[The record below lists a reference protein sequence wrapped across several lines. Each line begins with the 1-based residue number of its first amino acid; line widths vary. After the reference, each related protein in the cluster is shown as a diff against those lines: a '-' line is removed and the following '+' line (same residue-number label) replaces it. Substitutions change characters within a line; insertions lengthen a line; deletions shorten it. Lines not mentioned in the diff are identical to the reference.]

1 MGDRYEAWKSEP
13 VCNPLWI
20 FVEMQLRYWNL
31 LDPNCIGSNRII
43 NTDSFPYQTSM
54 KKRLCAFMRMP
65 ILMPSS
71 WASLYFLRTLYLVET
86 LTH

>member
-54 KKRLCAFMRMP
+54 KKGFAHLCACRYLCRLRGRRSIFCERF
-65 ILMPSS
+65 IL
-71 WASLYFLRTLYLVET
+71 LKL
-86 LTH
+86 